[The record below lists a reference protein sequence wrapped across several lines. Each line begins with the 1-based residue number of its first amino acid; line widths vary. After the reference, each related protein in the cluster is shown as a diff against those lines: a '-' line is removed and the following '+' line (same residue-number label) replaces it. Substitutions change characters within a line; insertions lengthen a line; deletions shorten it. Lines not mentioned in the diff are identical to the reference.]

1 MEYKNN
7 GIPKETDENDE
18 SASNTPLKTPKTIS
32 SVIKSLKKVEDILEP
47 VITSGE
53 ILCNCF
59 TCGHP
64 VCAPMSTD
72 NLTKQGSTLDTSSI
86 AAYQQKVRTLSRT
99 YILRTSTLLRTYTL
113 LRPYTVTYLHH
124 PIFNT
129 LIYKLFIFLN
139 IALKIY
145 VRYECY
151 DTRSTTHFSFVDI
164 IIYD

>member
-1 MEYKNN
+1 MLGSCLSCGRVTCEMEYKNN

-18 SASNTPLKTPKTIS
+18 SASNTQLKTPKTIS
-32 SVIKSLKKVEDILEP
+32 SVIKSLKKVEEVLEP

-72 NLTKQGSTLDTSSI
+72 DLTKQGSTLDTSSI

-99 YILRTSTLLRTYTL
+99 YILRTYTL
-113 LRPYTVTYLHH
+113 LRP
-124 PIFNT
+124 
-129 LIYKLFIFLN
+129 
-139 IALKIY
+139 
-145 VRYECY
+145 
-151 DTRSTTHFSFVDI
+151 
-164 IIYD
+164 

>member
-32 SVIKSLKKVEDILEP
+32 SVIKSLKKVEEVLEP
-47 VITSGE
+47 VITSGQ

-99 YILRTSTLLRTYTL
+99 YTLRTYTL
-113 LRPYTVTYLHH
+113 LRIYTQLRTYSITYLHR
-124 PIFNT
+124 PIFNK
-129 LIYKLFIFLN
+129 LAYKLFVFLHFTLTN
-139 IALKIY
+139 YI
-145 VRYECY
+145 RYECY
-151 DTRSTTHFSFVDI
+151 DFRTTSHFL
-164 IIYD
+164 

>member
-7 GIPKETDENDE
+7 GIPKEIDENDE

-32 SVIKSLKKVEDILEP
+32 SVIKSLKKVEEVSEP

-72 NLTKQGSTLDTSSI
+72 DLTKQGSTLDKSSI

-99 YILRTSTLLRTYTL
+99 YILRTDHTS
-113 LRPYTVTYLHH
+113 
-124 PIFNT
+124 
-129 LIYKLFIFLN
+129 
-139 IALKIY
+139 
-145 VRYECY
+145 
-151 DTRSTTHFSFVDI
+151 FS
-164 IIYD
+164 

>member
-18 SASNTPLKTPKTIS
+18 TASNTTLIKAPKTIS
-32 SVIKSLKKVEDILEP
+32 SVIKSLKKVEDVSEP
-47 VITSGE
+47 VISSGE

-86 AAYQQKVRTLSRT
+86 AAYQQKVRTLSRA
-99 YILRTSTLLRTYTL
+99 LSRTLTRTYN
-113 LRPYTVTYLHH
+113 H
-124 PIFNT
+124 PIAMN
-129 LIYKLFIFLN
+129 
-139 IALKIY
+139 
-145 VRYECY
+145 
-151 DTRSTTHFSFVDI
+151 
-164 IIYD
+164 